1 VSAIL
6 EYGMRTV
13 YPERARDCEHND
25 RALSIGQRVF
35 NTGRVQV
42 GLLYRPSVTPAMDAD
57 SSLLQKALTD
67 PRTAQP
73 QTLPRRFLGFILRE
87 VL

>member
-1 VSAIL
+1 MSAIL

-25 RALSIGQRVF
+25 RELSIGRRYF
-35 NTGRVQV
+35 RTATGVLI
-42 GLLYRPSVTPAMDAD
+42 GSAYSPRPAPLDAD

-73 QTLPRRFLGFILRE
+73 QTLPRRFLGFIWRE

>member
-25 RALSIGQRVF
+25 RALTMGARVF
-35 NTGRVQV
+35 NTGRVLI
-42 GLLYRPSVTPAMDAD
+42 GSAYTPNPAPLDAD
-57 SSLLQKALTD
+57 SSLLQRALTD

-73 QTLPRRFLGFILRE
+73 QTLPHRLLGYFVRWC
-87 VL
+87 

>member
-25 RALSIGQRVF
+25 RALTMGARVF
-35 NTGRVQV
+35 NTGRVKV
-42 GLLYRPSVTPAMDAD
+42 GLLYQPSVKPAMDAD
-57 SSLLQKALTD
+57 SSLLQRALTD

-73 QTLPRRFLGFILRE
+73 QTLPHRLLGFILRD

>member
-1 VSAIL
+1 MSAIL

-25 RALSIGQRVF
+25 RELSIGRRYF
-35 NTGRVQV
+35 RTATGVLIGASYQP
-42 GLLYRPSVTPAMDAD
+42 RPAPLDAD
-57 SSLLQKALTD
+57 SSLLQRALTD

-73 QTLPRRFLGFILRE
+73 QTLPHRLLGYFVRWC
-87 VL
+87 

>member
-25 RALSIGQRVF
+25 RALTMGARVF
-35 NTGRVQV
+35 NTGRVLIGASYQP
-42 GLLYRPSVTPAMDAD
+42 RPAPMDAD
-57 SSLLQKALTD
+57 SSLLQRALTD

-73 QTLPRRFLGFILRE
+73 QTLPHRLLGFIWRE